1 MTKVPQA
8 VGLENILPIVKI
20 PWGHNI
26 LIITKIKKII
36 SSKKYRKH

>member
-26 LIITKIKKII
+26 LLIEKVKNLEKQFLI
-36 SSKKYRKH
+36 